1 MDIEASGDILEQF
14 ARVAEEHFTKLEREA
29 ARDLIESAFN
39 LLPWELQEG
48 YWQVVELYR
57 EGKIEEA
64 SKAWEEWMEE
74 ARELGLI

>member
-1 MDIEASGDILEQF
+1 MDMEASEDILKQF
-14 ARVAEEHFTKLEREA
+14 AQVAEEHFTKLEREA
-29 ARDLIESAFN
+29 ARDLIENAFD

-48 YWQVVELYR
+48 YWQVMELYR
-57 EGKIEEA
+57 ERKLEEA